1 MNLKRLA
8 AVAATAAL
16 ALGGGTVVELTD
28 FVIDPGKSVLTGK
41 VTVDARSPPRTR
53 RCSSLTTNRS
63 ETPGAR
69 AGALFALKGRPEGRS
84 VARWRQPPTPAPR
97 A

>member
-16 ALGGGTVVELTD
+16 ALGGGTVVDLTD

-41 VTVDARSPPRTR
+41 VTVDGTVAAEDAP
-53 RCSSLTTNRS
+53 
-63 ETPGAR
+63 
-69 AGALFALKGRPEGRS
+69 LFFLDD
-84 VARWRQPPTPAPR
+84 
-97 A
+97 